1 MNKRIK
7 KKRMLMEYKKIGHY
21 MTNKFFEYT
30 KGMDS
35 RTIYE
40 HFDFI
45 MDTISHMDPLFD
57 KYSKRYM
64 NLCCVVFAKN
74 PNYTKSMLNTI
85 KKLRKR
91 VKVKYEKERN
101 SSVFR

>member
-7 KKRMLMEYKKIGHY
+7 KKRVLMEYKKIGHY

-40 HFDFI
+40 YSDFI
-45 MDTISHMDPLFD
+45 MDTISAMDPLFD

-64 NLCCVVFAKN
+64 NLCRVFAKN
-74 PNYTKSMLNTI
+74 PNYTKSMLNII
-85 KKLRKR
+85 KKLRKK

>member
-7 KKRMLMEYKKIGHY
+7 KKRILMEYKKIGHY

-30 KGMDS
+30 KEMDS
-35 RTIYE
+35 KTIYE
-40 HFDFI
+40 YFDFI
-45 MDTISHMDPLFD
+45 MDTISVKDPLFD

-64 NLCCVVFAKN
+64 NLCHVFAKN

-85 KKLRKR
+85 KKLRRRAKSKWKR
-91 VKVKYEKERN
+91 KIHLG
-101 SSVFR
+101 